1 MSMFFLWPML
11 LPMIIPIA
19 YCWKYSKEN
28 LGKLWPIILSM
39 VLIVAL
45 YASMFNILP
54 ITYHL
59 EYTIIKFIIFVFM
72 PLAILYFW
80 DREKNLKASLA
91 DFGIRKKGTEESLK
105 LSAFMLPAMLGTI
118 AIVSFLLGRSYD
130 PTEPIYSI
138 LSFFESFTEEF
149 FFRGILFLYLWKF
162 VDIRIA
168 YITSIA
174 SFVLMHP
181 QYFWGLGMVTGIVQ
195 GILTTIIV
203 HKSKNLAGAWVLHG
217 ASRIF
222 AMSFLPWFL

>member
-11 LPMIIPIA
+11 VPMIIPIV
-19 YCWKYSKEN
+19 YCWKYSREN

-45 YASMFNILP
+45 YTSLFDNLP
-54 ITYHL
+54 VPYYID
-59 EYTIIKFIIFVFM
+59 YTTIKFIVFVFM
-72 PLAILYFW
+72 PLAILYMW
-80 DREKNLKASLA
+80 DRERTLKERLA

-105 LSAFMLPAMLGTI
+105 LSAFVLPVMLASIAFTSFMLE
-118 AIVSFLLGRSYD
+118 RSYN
-130 PTEPIYSI
+130 PSEPVNSI
-138 LSFFESFTEEF
+138 IMFFESFTEEF

-168 YITSIA
+168 YITSMA
-174 SFVLMHP
+174 SFILMHP
-181 QYFWGLGMVTGIVQ
+181 QYFWGLAMLPGIVQ
-195 GILTTIIV
+195 GILTTIIA
-203 HKSKNLAGAWVLHG
+203 HRTKNLAGPWVLHG